1 MKKQKRFLRGI
12 SFKIDALFFR
22 NLTLLLSAVMMW
34 TGIEHLLSEYFI
46 QYNILQNSL
55 IVIFI
60 GVILLFIFD
69 SEVESQEKENTRQS
83 ERWIK
88 R

>member
-1 MKKQKRFLRGI
+1 MQKRKSIFSGL
-12 SFKIDALFFR
+12 SFKLDALFFR
-22 NLTLLLSAVMMW
+22 NLTLLLSAVMIW

-46 QYNILQNSL
+46 KYNIFTNSL

-69 SEVESQEKENTRQS
+69 SEVENEEARIKRQS
-83 ERWIK
+83 EKWI
-88 R
+88 RR